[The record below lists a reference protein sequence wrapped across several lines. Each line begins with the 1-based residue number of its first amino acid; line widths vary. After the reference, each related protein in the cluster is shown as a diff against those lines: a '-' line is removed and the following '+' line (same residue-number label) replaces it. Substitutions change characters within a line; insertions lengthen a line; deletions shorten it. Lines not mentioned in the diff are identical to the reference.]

1 MVQLRDWVP
10 YVDSESGLE
19 AMTVED
25 LELEAREIQADLNVT
40 EKELQK
46 LDQKFRKKVKEAA
59 NAPGTQRE
67 RKKMEAKQVQKN
79 YEQQEA
85 QYHSTLQEY
94 MALMTIKN
102 AKERLNHQNKSS
114 LRQMDKEEFQSFSQ
128 DIKQEVIADNKEIED
143 IKGMG
148 EMVDNVLT
156 AVRDDFGGTQED
168 DELGEIIDAVAED
181 EQALDGVSL
190 ADSTSETES
199 ETSVTEDDILDDL

>member
-10 YVDSESGLE
+10 YVDSKSGLE

-46 LDQKFRKKVKEAA
+46 LDQKFRKKVKEASD
-59 NAPGTQRE
+59 APGTQRE
-67 RKKMEAKQVQKN
+67 RKKMEAKQVKKN

-85 QYHSTLQEY
+85 KYHSTLQEY
-94 MALMTIKN
+94 MALMTVKN
-102 AKERLNHQNKSS
+102 AKDRLNHQNKSS
-114 LRQMDKEEFQSFSQ
+114 LRQMDKKEFESFSK
-128 DIKQEVIADNKEIED
+128 DIKQDIIADNKEIED
-143 IKGMG
+143 IKNMG

-156 AVRDDFGGTQED
+156 AVRDDFDTQED
-168 DELGEIIDAVAED
+168 DELTGIIEAVSED

-190 ADSTSETES
+190 ADSTSETE
-199 ETSVTEDDILDDL
+199 TNVTEDDILDDL